1 MKNLIFSFSICL
13 IFISCQE
20 SIEDE
25 NEAIVEPTQVFED
38 EENLY
43 TENELGDEFDI
54 DYTQVI
60 SAQIGIYQEEALMV
74 VKHYPENENS
84 EIQIEGYY
92 FYVKNQK
99 NLDLEGIYDPIEKRY
114 FLTESYKGEIT
125 GYMEFVV

>member
-92 FYVKNQK
+92 YYVKNQK
-99 NLDLEGIYDPIEKRY
+99 NLDLK
-114 FLTESYKGEIT
+114 LKL
-125 GYMEFVV
+125 V